1 MNGMNVIVYDPPRR
15 IDQLAED
22 VTDNVTPVD
31 AALLE
36 ASRISAAEELRK
48 LVKKAAA
55 EGSFAISLGSLLAR
69 ADYLDPEGAA
79 PTCTCDKALMK
90 PGWHDKSCPI
100 GASHDVLA
108 EIAEV
113 STWDGPEGATR

>member
-1 MNGMNVIVYDPPRR
+1 MNGMNVIVYDAPRR

-48 LVKKAAA
+48 LAKKAAA
-55 EGSFAISLGSLLAR
+55 EGSFAISLGALLAR
-69 ADYLDPEGAA
+69 ADYLDPDG
-79 PTCTCDKALMK
+79 
-90 PGWHDKSCPI
+90 
-100 GASHDVLA
+100 VL
-108 EIAEV
+108 
-113 STWDGPEGATR
+113 